1 MSGSTPKK
9 PVLNRENKSS
19 SSFSDFCRLCKC
31 SFKTIYGNFPSKNI
45 SGELSG
51 ERQPK
56 TSYISTE
63 NIFYVSCRKGEER
76 PSLNS
81 ILERLGFS
89 VLRIDTLSSRGFRKC
104 AIKVRNADRGFAL
117 FDRNLIARI
126 TSSNRNS
133 KREIPARTKKIMTR
147 KKDSSECQSPH
158 ALRSNSSF
166 LTCSSAILRSGT
178 KRITAGITLS
188 IAFFATQ

>member
-1 MSGSTPKK
+1 MG
-9 PVLNRENKSS
+9 
-19 SSFSDFCRLCKC
+19 
-31 SFKTIYGNFPSKNI
+31 IFPWKNN

-89 VLRIDTLSSRGFRKC
+89 VLRIDIKLSSRGFRKC
-104 AIKVRNADRGFAL
+104 AIKVRNAEPSICFIRQELNRPHHFFEQKWQEGKSCKDKENYDTEERFKRMSKSPHFEIKLIISDLL
-117 FDRNLIARI
+117 FGN
-126 TSSNRNS
+126 TS
-133 KREIPARTKKIMTR
+133 KRDNDNHGWHHTI
-147 KKDSSECQSPH
+147 D
-158 ALRSNSSF
+158 
-166 LTCSSAILRSGT
+166 
-178 KRITAGITLS
+178 RI
-188 IAFFATQ
+188 FATQ

>member
-1 MSGSTPKK
+1 MSGSTPRKS
-9 PVLNRENKSS
+9 VLNRENKSS
-19 SSFSDFCRLCKC
+19 SSVSDFCRLWKC

-104 AIKVRNADRGFAL
+104 AIKVRNAEPSICFIRQEFNRPHHFFEQKQQEGKSCKDKENYDTDERFKRMSKSPRFEIKLIISDLL
-117 FDRNLIARI
+117 FGN
-126 TSSNRNS
+126 TS
-133 KREIPARTKKIMTR
+133 KRDDDNHGWISHYR
-147 KKDSSECQSPH
+147 
-158 ALRSNSSF
+158 
-166 LTCSSAILRSGT
+166 
-178 KRITAGITLS
+178 
-188 IAFFATQ
+188 

>member
-9 PVLNRENKSS
+9 RENKSPS
-19 SSFSDFCRLCKC
+19 SVSDFCRLCKC

-63 NIFYVSCRKGEER
+63 NIFNVSCRKGEER

-104 AIKVRNADRGFAL
+104 AIKVRNAEPSICFIRQELNRPHRSLLRTETARGKVL
-117 FDRNLIARI
+117 QGQ
-126 TSSNRNS
+126 
-133 KREIPARTKKIMTR
+133 R
-147 KKDSSECQSPH
+147 K
-158 ALRSNSSF
+158 L
-166 LTCSSAILRSGT
+166 
-178 KRITAGITLS
+178 
-188 IAFFATQ
+188 